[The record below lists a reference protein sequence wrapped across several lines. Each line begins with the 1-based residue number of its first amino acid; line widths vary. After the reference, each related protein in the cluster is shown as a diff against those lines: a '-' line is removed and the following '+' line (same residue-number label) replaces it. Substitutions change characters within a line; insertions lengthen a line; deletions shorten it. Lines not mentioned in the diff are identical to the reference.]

1 MQKKLPIGIENFE
14 DMIKENYYYVDK
26 TGLLKQLLNEHGLV
40 NLFTRPRRF
49 GKSLNMSM
57 LKYFFEI
64 GNDQAIFEGLEIS
77 KDKELCDQYQGK
89 FPVISVSL
97 KGAKAGNYEDAK
109 AMMKYFMTDNQVIH
123 EEEKL
128 QDGVWVRMISP
139 TQEECEEIADVLN
152 VDIDDIKAALDEE
165 ESSRIELQD
174 GYTLILVDVPTTE
187 IRHDKQSY
195 TTIPLGI
202 ILTQDVIVTV
212 CTEDTPVLKNFV
224 INRVKEFSTKKRLR
238 FVYQILYRTATIY
251 QTNLRIIDK
260 RRTEIEERIGQHTED
275 VDLIDLHELESTLVY
290 FATSL
295 RANGVVLDRLT
306 RYKRLEQ
313 YPEDTELLGDV
324 IVENQQAIEM
334 TSIYRDIINGTRE
347 LMSSVI
353 DNRLNN
359 VMKYLTSI
367 TIVMAIP
374 TVISGIYGMN
384 VDERWMP
391 FANTP
396 HGFLLICVLT
406 LLICIITMLILR
418 KKKML

>member
-1 MQKKLPIGIENFE
+1 
-14 DMIKENYYYVDK
+14 
-26 TGLLKQLLNEHGLV
+26 
-40 NLFTRPRRF
+40 
-49 GKSLNMSM
+49 M
-57 LKYFFEI
+57 LKYFR
-64 GNDQAIFEGLEIS
+64 
-77 KDKELCDQYQGK
+77 
-89 FPVISVSL
+89 
-97 KGAKAGNYEDAK
+97 
-109 AMMKYFMTDNQVIH
+109 TDNQIIH
-123 EEEKL
+123 EEDRLE
-128 QDGVWVRMISP
+128 DGVWAQLTSP
-139 TQEECEEIADVLN
+139 TQRECETIAQALN
-152 VDIDDIKAALDEE
+152 VDLDDVRAALDPE
-165 ESSRIELQD
+165 ESSRIELED

-187 IRHDKQSY
+187 IRHKKQSY

-224 INRVKEFSTKKRLR
+224 VNRVKEFSTKKRLR

-251 QTNLRIIDK
+251 QANLRIIDK
-260 RRTEIEERIGQHTED
+260 RRTEIEERIGEHTED
-275 VDLIDLHELESTLVY
+275 IDLIDLHELESTLVY

-313 YPEDTELLGDV
+313 YPEDKELLEDV
-324 IVENQQAIEM
+324 IVENKQAIEM
-334 TSIYRDIINGTRE
+334 TTIYREIINGARE

-391 FANTP
+391 FADTP
-396 HGFLLICVLT
+396 YGFLIICVIT
-406 LLICIITMLILR
+406 LLICIVTLLFLR